1 MLLIL
6 CFLFPTLA
14 FAQPHTSGDIL
25 DYRLDV
31 SFDVQASQIRG
42 QARIGVKKGQEL
54 KLQKGNLHILDVYV
68 DKKKMDIAGR
78 IETISLRPSE
88 DGFIEIRYVGTF
100 KSPERPEGIEA
111 QAPPRI
117 PTRVID
123 PRGIFLTGVWYPQA
137 DRMCTYRLTVTLP
150 VGYEAVS
157 EAETA
162 ATTTQE
168 GQKVI
173 SFNFP
178 HPLDSL
184 TLIATNRYRITK
196 DHFNHTEI
204 FAYFFPGRRKTRPV
218 LHRAHEEILE
228 IIRRPDRKVSL

>member
-1 MLLIL
+1 MLSRILLML

-78 IETISLRPSE
+78 IETITLRPSE

-100 KSPERPEGIEA
+100 KSAERAEGIEA
-111 QAPPRI
+111 QASPPI
-117 PTRVID
+117 PARVID
-123 PRGIFLTGVWYPQA
+123 HRGIFLTGNWYPKA
-137 DRMCTYRLTVTLP
+137 DRMCTCLLYTSPSPRDC
-150 VGYEAVS
+150 S
-157 EAETA
+157 
-162 ATTTQE
+162 
-168 GQKVI
+168 
-173 SFNFP
+173 
-178 HPLDSL
+178 
-184 TLIATNRYRITK
+184 
-196 DHFNHTEI
+196 
-204 FAYFFPGRRKTRPV
+204 
-218 LHRAHEEILE
+218 
-228 IIRRPDRKVSL
+228 